1 MGDDIKDNT
10 NEIKEAHVDAQ
21 IDINKDMTK
30 DLPKEEKKST
40 YLLVY
45 AGTRE
50 DYDKTQDILKK
61 QYPQAE
67 FSDDSDDIHEYRYS
81 AIIKDITTE
90 EAQIFMCKEGFAP
103 LELGFNLLMMR
114 DIEKAKEIIRKAGI
128 EIPGD
133 KEKV

>member
-1 MGDDIKDNT
+1 MNDNIEDTT

-21 IDINKDMTK
+21 IDINEDVAK
-30 DLPKEEKKST
+30 DLPKEKKKHT

-45 AGTRE
+45 AGTKE
-50 DYDKTQDILKK
+50 DYDKTQDIFKK
-61 QYPQAE
+61 QYPQARFE
-67 FSDDSDDIHEYRYS
+67 DDSDEIHEYRYG
-81 AIIKDITTE
+81 AEIDGITTE

-128 EIPGD
+128 EIPG
-133 KEKV
+133 EKK